1 MKQATGIKKHGF
13 SAIILFISF
22 FMAMPALAQEEI
34 KWMSFEEAVK
44 KSEKKSKHIFID
56 VYTDWC
62 GWCKRMDATT
72 FTDPVIVEIMNK
84 HFYAV
89 KLDAERKDTVM
100 FQDNA
105 FVNTNPN
112 GRRSSHQLAQALL
125 KGKMSYPSFVFLN
138 HKAEWL
144 TVLNGYVKSPD
155 LEKVLTY
162 FGESIYESKTWEQFT
177 ATFVGKA
184 APVESQK

>member
-1 MKQATGIKKHGF
+1 MPVIGF
-13 SAIILFISF
+13 ILLLVMISSPTF
-22 FMAMPALAQEEI
+22 SQEKI
-34 KWMSFEEAVK
+34 KWVSFEEAIEL
-44 KSEKKSKHIFID
+44 SEKKSKHIFID

-72 FTDPVIVEIMNK
+72 FQDPVIVDIMNK

-89 KLDAERKDTVM
+89 KLDAERKDTVY

-105 FVNTNPN
+105 FVNTNPA

-138 HKAEWL
+138 GNAEWL
-144 TVLNGYVKSPD
+144 QVLNGYVKSPD

-162 FGESIYESKTWEQFT
+162 IGEKVYEKKTYEQFT

-184 APVESQK
+184 TLDESQ

>member
-1 MKQATGIKKHGF
+1 MKMTLRIKTRVFSVAFLLLFLATSNVSF
-13 SAIILFISF
+13 S
-22 FMAMPALAQEEI
+22 QEKI
-34 KWMSFEEAVK
+34 KWMSFEEAIEL
-44 KSEKKSKHIFID
+44 SEKKSKHIFID

-62 GWCKRMDATT
+62 GWCKRMDAST
-72 FTDPVIVEIMNK
+72 FVDPVIVDLMNK

-89 KLDAERKDTVM
+89 KLDAERKDTVY

-105 FVNTNPN
+105 FVNPNPT

-138 HKAEWL
+138 DKAEWL
-144 TVLNGYVKSPD
+144 TVVNGYVKSPD

-162 FGESIYESKTWEQFT
+162 FGDNIYEEKTWEQFG

-184 APVESQK
+184 TSDDSQ

>member
-1 MKQATGIKKHGF
+1 MNKLLTIKSLLFKGI
-13 SAIILFISF
+13 IILLISLYST
-22 FMAMPALAQEEI
+22 PSIAQEKI
-34 KWMSFEEAVK
+34 NWMSFEEAIE

-72 FTDPVIVEIMNK
+72 FVDPEIVKLMNK

-89 KLDAERKDTVM
+89 KLDAERTDTVY
-100 FQDNA
+100 FQGSA
-105 FVNTNPN
+105 FVNTNPTA
-112 GRRSSHQLAQALL
+112 RRSSHQLAQALL

-138 HKAEWL
+138 SDAEWL
-144 TVLNGYVKSPD
+144 TVVNGYVKSPD

-162 FGESIYESKTWEQFT
+162 FGENIYKTKDWEQFT
-177 ATFVGKA
+177 ATFVSNI
-184 APVESQK
+184 PPEEEE

>member
-1 MKQATGIKKHGF
+1 MKKNSMIKKD
-13 SAIILFISF
+13 ILKAVIFMLIALISV
-22 FMAMPALAQEEI
+22 PTLAQDKI
-34 KWMSFEEAVK
+34 KWMSFEEAVER
-44 KSEKKSKHIFID
+44 SHKKSKHIFID

-72 FTDPVIVEIMNK
+72 FTDPVIVDLMNK

-89 KLDAERKDTVM
+89 KLDAERKDTVY

-105 FVNTNPN
+105 FVNTNPA

-138 HKAEWL
+138 SKAEWL
-144 TVLNGYVKSPD
+144 TVVNGYVKPPD

-162 FGESIYESKTWEQFT
+162 FGENIYESKTWEQFT
-177 ATFVGKA
+177 ATFVSNIPSDKA
-184 APVESQK
+184 E